1 MKPLLIFIAIVA
13 LVSTATAAAPPQATP
28 TFGFLEQ
35 NPPGKAEADE
45 DKQYADAKALL
56 DESKYSEAA
65 ARFDQIARTHGRR
78 ADAAIYW
85 KAYAQNKMTQRAQA
99 LASIAELRQQ
109 YPQSRWL
116 REAGALELEIKN
128 ASGVRP
134 NPEEQPDEELKLLAL
149 NSLIDS
155 EPDRAI
161 PIIEKI
167 LAGNSSPKL
176 KDRALFVLGQSGKPQ
191 AHDILVAIAK
201 SQRNPELQDKAIHNL
216 GIAGDGKALAD
227 VYNGTTNVDAKRNV
241 LHGLMVA
248 GDQARVFAIAKAETN
263 PDLKRDAIHQLGVMG
278 AHEQLHE
285 LYKTATTSDIKLEL
299 LHSMAIGGD
308 TTSLIDVAKGERDPE
323 VRKAAIHGLGISGSK
338 EAGTAL
344 VEMYNGPSDPDT
356 KRDIIHALF
365 IQGDAHDLVTLA
377 RKETNVEMKK
387 ELVHS
392 LSIMGSKEANDYL
405 IELLNK

>member
-1 MKPLLIFIAIVA
+1 MKATFILIAIVA
-13 LVSTATAAAPPQATP
+13 VSFPALAAAPPQMSSTMS
-28 TFGFLEQ
+28 FLEQ
-35 NPPGKAEADE
+35 TPPGKAEADE
-45 DKQYADAKALL
+45 DKLYADAKAML
-56 DESKYSEAA
+56 DESQYSAA
-65 ARFDQIARTHGRR
+65 AGKFDQIARAHGRR
-78 ADAAIYW
+78 ADAATYW
-85 KAYAQNKMTQRAQA
+85 KAYAQNKMAQRAQA
-99 LASIAELRQQ
+99 LATIDALRKD

-128 ASGVRP
+128 ASGMKP

-161 PIIEKI
+161 PICEKI
-167 LAGNSSPKL
+167 LASNNSPKL
-176 KDRALFVLGQSGKPQ
+176 KKRVLFVLGQSNKPQ
-191 AHDILVAIAK
+191 AHDILVNIAK
-201 SQRNPELQDKAIHNL
+201 GQRNPDLQEEALHQL
-216 GIAGDGKALAD
+216 GIAGDSKALAD
-227 VYNGTTNVDAKRNV
+227 VYSGTNSVETKKNV
-241 LHGLMVA
+241 LHGLMIT
-248 GDQARVFAIAKAETN
+248 GDGARVFAIAKAENN
-263 PDLKRDAIHQLGVMG
+263 PDLKKEAIHQLGVMG

-285 LYKTATTSDIKLEL
+285 LYKTANSTDIKLDL

-308 TTSLIDVAKGERDPE
+308 TNSLIEVAKSEKDPE

-338 EAGTAL
+338 EAGPTL
-344 VEMYNGPSDPDT
+344 VEMYNAPSDPET
-356 KRDIIHALF
+356 KRDIVHALF
-365 IQGDAHDLVTLA
+365 VMGDAHDLVTLA